1 MSNPLDNLGKEEPK
15 KVLVTLT
22 PTQATHLAELAES
35 EHRTLSNLVG
45 FILMKE
51 LKKYEQK

>member
-1 MSNPLDNLGKEEPK
+1 MSNQLDNLGKEEPK

-22 PTQATHLAELAES
+22 PTQATNLAKLAEA

-51 LKKYEQK
+51 LKKYEQE